1 MRRRTAYGFAIVLSI
16 ACLGAAHNPIQSEAS
31 KTAVR
36 VPPTAAVPKTPRQAK
51 PYQIGTASWYGTY
64 FQGRATASGEPY
76 DMYDMT
82 AAHPSLPLGT
92 WVRVTNLRNG
102 RAVVV
107 RVNDRG
113 PVVEGRIIDLS
124 YNAAGALD
132 MRSQGIQNVRLDI
145 VPPMAT
151 VAMLRE

>member
-1 MRRRTAYGFAIVLSI
+1 MRGRTAYGFAIVLSI

-31 KTAVR
+31 KTAAGIT
-36 VPPTAAVPKTPRQAK
+36 PAAAVRPAKQAK
-51 PYQIGTASWYGTY
+51 PYQTGTASWYGTY

-92 WVRVTNLRNG
+92 WVQVTNLRNG

-113 PVVEGRIIDLS
+113 PVVDGRIIDLS
-124 YNAAGALD
+124 YSAAGALD
-132 MRSQGIQNVRLDI
+132 MRTQGIQKVRLDI
-145 VPPMAT
+145 VEPMAT

>member
-1 MRRRTAYGFAIVLSI
+1 MRGRTAYGFAIVLSI

-36 VPPTAAVPKTPRQAK
+36 VPPTAAVSRTLKQAK
-51 PYQIGTASWYGTY
+51 PYQIGTASWYGDY

-92 WVRVTNLRNG
+92 WVRVTTAIIACLG
-102 RAVVV
+102 TQRAV
-107 RVNDRG
+107 G
-113 PVVEGRIIDLS
+113 GRCQ
-124 YNAAGALD
+124 
-132 MRSQGIQNVRLDI
+132 RSVDSGG
-145 VPPMAT
+145 VPN
-151 VAMLRE
+151 RR